1 MRDVRETK
9 SAKQALQLLRAIVDM
24 DFSGPDCK
32 QILVPDE
39 SETLQS
45 IDQVYFDDLDPT
57 IQPDVCLPD
66 GMTKVHSSLD
76 FDLAKKLQLKL
87 LGHMELKRLYID
99 ERDMGEPLPL
109 RIRGVL
115 LQYGVSQTISELLAN
130 ADDAGSRVFR
140 ILLDETIPRQSNRT
154 MSPALEEAQSHP
166 SVIVYNDSVFQAK
179 DFEGIVNVGIGG
191 KDDRSNTI
199 GQFGLGS
206 LSMYHFSEV
215 CQRPVCN
222 RKMH

>member
-1 MRDVRETK
+1 MEVSESDHSR
-9 SAKQALQLLRAIVDM
+9 LLI
-24 DFSGPDCK
+24 
-32 QILVPDE
+32 PDE

-45 IDQVYFDDLDPT
+45 IGRVYFDDLDPGM
-57 IQPDVCLPD
+57 QPDVCLPED
-66 GMTKVHSSLD
+66 KFKVHPRLD
-76 FDLAKKLQLKL
+76 FDLAKRLNVTF
-87 LGHMELKRLYID
+87 LGHLELKRLYID
-99 ERDMGEPLPL
+99 EKDMGEPLPL

-130 ADDAGSRVFR
+130 ADDAGSRKFS
-140 ILLDETIPRQSNRT
+140 ILLDETIPTQSART
-154 MSPALEEAQSHP
+154 MSPALKEAQSHP
-166 SVIVYNDSVFQAK
+166 AMIIYNDAVFKRK

-215 CQRPVCN
+215 CHLPWRS
-222 RKMH
+222 REMH